1 MFGIWYIQNLDYY
14 VRIENQIM
22 LFYKYLM
29 IWEINYH
36 VNVKNEG
43 KRHMNSLIQIMLYV
57 FMPRKMTGV
66 GITPKY

>member
-14 VRIENQIM
+14 VRIKNQIM
-22 LFYKYLM
+22 LIYKYLM